1 MAAEDVLKNINA
13 FVDGRGYAG
22 KIGEFNEPKLTNVE
36 EDFRAGGM
44 DLPIG
49 ITMGMEKLECDF
61 TLMNYDRAILA
72 LYGVKQGNSL
82 PLTFLKAL
90 EDLDGNVTQVKYNMR
105 GKIREIDA
113 GTSKPGELPSLKVTC
128 SLTYYK
134 MTHGGQVV
142 HEIDA
147 ERMIR
152 VVNGTDML
160 SAIRAALQM

>member
-13 FVDGRGYAG
+13 FVDGRGFAG
-22 KIGEFNEPKLTNVE
+22 KVSEFTEPKLTLQE
-36 EDFRAGGM
+36 EDYRAGGM

-49 ITMGMEKLECDF
+49 ITMGMEKLTADITF
-61 TLMNYDRAILA
+61 MTYDRNVLA
-72 LYGVKQGNSL
+72 LWGVKQGNSTAFTL
-82 PLTFLKAL
+82 LKAL

-105 GKIREIDA
+105 GKISEIDS
-113 GTSKPGELPSLKVTC
+113 GTSKPGELPSLKVTL

-160 SAIRAALQM
+160 AAIRAALQM